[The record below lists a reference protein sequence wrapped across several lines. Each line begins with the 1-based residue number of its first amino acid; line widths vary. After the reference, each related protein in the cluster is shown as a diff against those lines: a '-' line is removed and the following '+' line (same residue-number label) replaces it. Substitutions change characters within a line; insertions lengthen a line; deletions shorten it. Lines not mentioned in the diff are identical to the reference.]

1 MEAESS
7 WIGSTGTRL
16 DEDGRFLGVLGYAPR
31 HYDSAEAL
39 LREHGDR
46 LRALRGRRL
55 ERSFAVW
62 EPDEAEEPWFVDG
75 PLILDF
81 GDTRLEMAAFKM
93 HLCVGWDLIDVA
105 EPIDWGDFQ
114 LEWRED
120 ALPELARL
128 SGRTIDAVRL
138 VSYQGMLSG
147 VQLVAGEAT
156 VEVFNALDEW
166 GITGAAEP
174 DPETTRVDV

>member
-1 MEAESS
+1 MEGVVEADDS

-31 HYDSAEAL
+31 HYDSAAAL
-39 LREHGDR
+39 MEEHGDR
-46 LRALRGRRL
+46 LRALHGKRL
-55 ERSFAVW
+55 DRSFVVW
-62 EPDEAEEPWFVDG
+62 EPDEIEEPWFVDG

-105 EPIDWGDFQ
+105 EPIVWGDFR

-128 SGRTIDAVRL
+128 SGRIIDEVRL
-138 VSYQGMLSG
+138 VEYEGMLNG
-147 VQLVAGEAT
+147 VQLVAGDARA
-156 VEVFNALDEW
+156 EVFNALDEW
-166 GITGAAEP
+166 GITGS
-174 DPETTRVDV
+174 